1 MSQIPTLTERV
12 RVLIGDMDDD
22 VNRHRHTDI
31 YLKKVLR
38 VVVEQDAGLQLIGL
52 GGSVTSTG
60 DAYTEYTITGLTN
73 AGLSLCSL
81 AAAIQ
86 IFDSELRQYIADG
99 GGIATAIGPN
109 TIDEKTVLRSMSDLL
124 KLSRDDYKKAVGEYK
139 MGTVTVPLR
148 IDLYATG
155 AVD

>member
-1 MSQIPTLTERV
+1 MAQIPTLVQRL

-22 VNRHRHTDI
+22 INRHRHTDT

-38 VVVEQDAGLQLIGL
+38 VVMEQDAGLALAGM
-52 GGSVTSTG
+52 GGSVSSTG
-60 DAYTEYTITGLTN
+60 DAYTEYEITGLTN
-73 AGLSLCSL
+73 AGLALCSL
-81 AAAIQ
+81 AATIQ
-86 IFDSELRQYIADG
+86 VFDSELRQYIADG

-109 TIDEKTVLRSMSDLL
+109 TIDEKTVLRAMADLL
-124 KLSRDDYKKAVGEYK
+124 KDSRADYQKALGDYK

-155 AVD
+155 VVD

>member
-1 MSQIPTLTERV
+1 MAQVPTLLERL

-22 VNRHRHTDI
+22 FNRHRHTDT

-38 VVVEQDAGLQLIGL
+38 VVMEQDAGLATIGM
-52 GGSVTSTG
+52 GGSISSTG
-60 DAYTEYTITGLTN
+60 DSYIEYTITGLAN

-86 IFDSELRQYIADG
+86 VFDSELRQYIADG

-109 TIDEKTVLRSMSDLL
+109 TIDEKTVLRAMADLL
-124 KLSRDDYKKAVGEYK
+124 QASRADYRKALGDYK
-139 MGTVTVPLR
+139 MGIVNVPVR

-155 AVD
+155 VVD